1 MGEGAD
7 RLHYLL
13 FSLPFS
19 VFLGLATH
27 CVGARGPSVTSTV
40 WYYSSL
46 CVSAIVL
53 VHVALVLRLPF
64 GITLH
69 CVLVPLCWC
78 TWP

>member
-1 MGEGAD
+1 MLVHVALVL
-7 RLHYLL
+7 R
-13 FSLPFS
+13 LPFGIT
-19 VFLGLATH
+19 LH
-27 CVGARGPSVTSTV
+27 CVLVIVLVGPSVTSTV